1 MPFSCS
7 NRALQILLM
16 GPIYTS
22 FLLRAPLRVVMTSHL
37 SVHRQQRQ
45 VVARPS
51 ALLTSSPQQAATVRG
66 CPVTIDASSSGSINL
81 RLKLC
86 AQWSD
91 VAKVIDEFGDSLGAS
106 NVAYALYRLGCL
118 HCFMSSQRRKGGP
131 WPRPKHKA
139 TCCTFLSDVFK
150 CYALALLEC
159 GT

>member
-1 MPFSCS
+1 MMSQFS
-7 NRALQILLM
+7 I
-16 GPIYTS
+16 
-22 FLLRAPLRVVMTSHL
+22 
-37 SVHRQQRQ
+37 HRQQRQ
-45 VVARPS
+45 AVARPS

-118 HCFMSSQRRKGGP
+118 HCFMSSQRRNGGP
-131 WPRPKHKA
+131 WPWPNYKA
-139 TCCTFLSDVFK
+139 ACSASSFLTRSMLCT
-150 CYALALLEC
+150 
-159 GT
+159 GTARVWRIESRACSGCSFGEVWHLGSAVEES